1 MSWAICHLF
10 RPVIVYNNN
19 QVFLVSNKLRR
30 LEIKSYE
37 PKNGQNKSE
46 KEGRKRSEIKNQIK
60 KEKDN
65 KTVRKIQIRNK

>member
-30 LEIKSYE
+30 LEKKSHE

-46 KEGRKRSEIKNQIK
+46 KEGRKRSEIKKLNQKRRNTIK
-60 KEKDN
+60 H
-65 KTVRKIQIRNK
+65 